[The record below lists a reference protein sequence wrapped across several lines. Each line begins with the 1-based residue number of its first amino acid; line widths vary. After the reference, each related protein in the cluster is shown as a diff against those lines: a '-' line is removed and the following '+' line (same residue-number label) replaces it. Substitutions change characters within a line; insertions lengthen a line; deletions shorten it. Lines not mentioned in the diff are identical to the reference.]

1 MNAGDLYKA
10 GKLQDAIDAQIKEV
24 RASPGDQARRLF
36 LFELLA
42 FAGDLDRA
50 QKQVEAVKYT
60 ELELEAATLAYR
72 KLLDTERLR
81 RRLFSEGLA
90 PKFLQEPPAHLHHR
104 LEAVNALRQGRRAE
118 AAELLQKAG
127 DASPQVQGSL
137 NDKPFTALRDCDD
150 LCAGILEVMTKG
162 IYYWVPWEH
171 IASVSMNAPRF
182 PRDLLWAPAR
192 LEMRG
197 GDAGDVFLP
206 VLYHGSHAHADDQVK
221 LGRMTDWQGEEGG
234 GPVLG
239 LGLRTYLVDD
249 DPSTLLEWR
258 QLQFA

>member
-137 NDKPFTALRDCDD
+137 NDKPFTALRDCD
-150 LCAGILEVMTKG
+150 
-162 IYYWVPWEH
+162 
-171 IASVSMNAPRF
+171 
-182 PRDLLWAPAR
+182 
-192 LEMRG
+192 
-197 GDAGDVFLP
+197 
-206 VLYHGSHAHADDQVK
+206 
-221 LGRMTDWQGEEGG
+221 
-234 GPVLG
+234 
-239 LGLRTYLVDD
+239 
-249 DPSTLLEWR
+249 
-258 QLQFA
+258 